1 MFEMDSVGAIHQS
14 ENLLIIRLKSA
25 RLEDIVEKKL
35 LYLLKA
41 DSFPS
46 RLMARL
52 YRPVEQA
59 LIEAVLAWK
68 KSNQIQTA
76 RALGINRNTLRK
88 KIKNYKISLTG
99 SPSRFPVG
107 RELFPTQASRLDLLE
122 VSRFKFHFISM
133 EQESGNN
140 LIHVFCSPVEKAI
153 LFATLRH
160 FRDNQVRTAHSLGIN
175 RNTLKKKLSLHGIP
189 LKSRRIPTGA

>member
-1 MFEMDSVGAIHQS
+1 MDSVGAIHQS

-46 RLMARL
+46 RLMAQL
-52 YRPVEQA
+52 YKPVEQA

-88 KIKNYKISLTG
+88 KIKDYKISLTD
-99 SPSRFPVG
+99 SPVPSRFPTG
-107 RELFPTQASRLDLLE
+107 RELFPTQASQLDLLE

-140 LIHVFCSPVEKAI
+140 LIHIFCSPVEKAI
-153 LFATLRH
+153 LLATLRH
-160 FRDNQVRTAHSLGIN
+160 FGDNQVRTAHSLGIN
-175 RNTLKKKLSLHGIP
+175 RNTLKKKLRLHGIP